1 MLERITSPRDL
12 DALSLDELSMLAAEI
27 REFLIAEVAKT
38 GGHLGPNL
46 GVVELTI
53 ALHRVF
59 DSPRDPIIWDTGHQS
74 YVHKILTGRTDFSRL
89 RQRDGLAGYPQ
100 RAESEHDIV
109 ESSHASSSL
118 SWADGISRAFARTG
132 QQDRFVVAVVGDGAL
147 TGGMTWE
154 ALNNITDDNDRNLVI
169 VVNDNGRSYAPTIG
183 GMARFLNSVRVTGGY
198 RDLQEGSER
207 FFGRLGTPGRTVYRA
222 ARGAMR
228 GLVSRASGN
237 QDLYSNLDIKYVGP
251 VNGHD
256 LEAVEQ
262 ALRQAKAYGRPA
274 LVHVITEKGRGY
286 APAENDV
293 ADLFHSVG
301 QIDPD
306 TGEAVNGGA
315 SSLSFT
321 EVFSQSML
329 EVARSEPNV
338 VGITAAM
345 LAPTGLSAFAAEF
358 PGRVYDVGIAEQHAI
373 TSAAGLAYGGVH
385 PVVAIYSTFINRA
398 FDQLLMDVALHRAGI
413 TLVLDRAGITG
424 PDGASHNGVWD
435 LAVLQVVPGIRI
447 SAPRDEAT
455 LRELLRE
462 AIAVDD
468 GPTVLRFPKAGVG
481 EAIPALWRAVDGVDV
496 LRATDSADEPADT
509 TSQKA
514 RGVSTEQPTLQ
525 HFTGDVLFVTV
536 GPMCRVALEAAELL
550 AEQGITS
557 TVVDP
562 RWVVPVAASVIQLA
576 DQHRLVISI
585 EDGIRVGGV
594 GTRIR
599 QALRDAGVDTAVSE
613 IGVPDEFLPH
623 ATRAELL
630 ADAGLTAEKIAADV
644 AEQVRG
650 ERIPVARAP
659 Q

>member
-468 GPTVLRFPKAGVG
+468 GPTVLRFPKAGAG